1 MKIIEPNVEILSNI
15 NGNEILKHL
24 ELCARNCYKSESNIT
39 EDTTSAIKMINKL
52 IELDHTAMLEH
63 FNITIKLLCDV
74 GTYKD
79 LTRHRHCSFAIE
91 STRYCNYSKGKF
103 GNEISVIKPCN
114 MDENSGIYHT
124 WLKAM
129 NDMERAY
136 MQMAE
141 IGATP
146 DQLRMILP
154 HSTAASVI
162 LTANIR
168 EFRHIFNL
176 RCAKAAHPSVRQIML
191 MTLNEFH
198 NKIPV
203 LFDDLFSEYKQDII
217 DTYSKLETNSET
229 GILYSNSNL

>member
-15 NGNEILKHL
+15 NGDEILKHL

-74 GTYKD
+74 GVYKD

-114 MDENSGIYHT
+114 IDENSGIYHT

-203 LFDDLFSEYKQDII
+203 LFDDLYEQFKFDI
-217 DTYSKLETNSET
+217 DDVNNKKD
-229 GILYSNSNL
+229 

>member
-203 LFDDLFSEYKQDII
+203 LFDDLYEQFRFDI
-217 DTYSKLETNSET
+217 DDVNNKKD
-229 GILYSNSNL
+229 

>member
-1 MKIIEPNVEILSNI
+1 MVKIIEPSVEIVSEI
-15 NGNEILKHL
+15 NSDKMLKHL

-203 LFDDLFSEYKQDII
+203 LFDDLYEQFKFDI
-217 DTYSKLETNSET
+217 DDVNNKKD
-229 GILYSNSNL
+229 

>member
-1 MKIIEPNVEILSNI
+1 MVKIIEPSVEIVSEI
-15 NGNEILKHL
+15 NSDKMLKQI
-24 ELCARNCYKSESNIT
+24 EKCARNCYKSENNIT
-39 EDTTSAIKMINKL
+39 EDTTSAVKMIGKL
-52 IELDHTAMLEH
+52 IEMGHTAMIEFADVIVNLH
-63 FNITIKLLCDV
+63 CDV
-74 GTYKD
+74 GVYKD

-154 HSTAASVI
+154 HSTAASVMMK
-162 LTANIR
+162 ANVR
-168 EFRHIFNL
+168 EWRHIFNL

-191 MTLNEFH
+191 ITLNEFH

-203 LFDDLFSEYKQDII
+203 LFDDLYEQFKFDI
-217 DTYSKLETNSET
+217 DDVNNKKD
-229 GILYSNSNL
+229 

>member
-1 MKIIEPNVEILSNI
+1 MVKIIEPSVEIVSEI
-15 NGNEILKHL
+15 NSDKMLKQI
-24 ELCARNCYKSESNIT
+24 EKCARNCYKSENNIT
-39 EDTTSAIKMINKL
+39 EDTTTAVKMIGKL
-52 IELDHTAMLEH
+52 IEMGHTAMIEFADVIVNLH
-63 FNITIKLLCDV
+63 CDV
-74 GTYKD
+74 GVYKD

-154 HSTAASVI
+154 HSTAASVMMK
-162 LTANIR
+162 ANVR
-168 EFRHIFNL
+168 EWRHIFNL

-203 LFDDLFSEYKQDII
+203 LFDDLYEQFKFDI
-217 DTYSKLETNSET
+217 DDVNNKKD
-229 GILYSNSNL
+229 